1 MKLKEENSLQEFVL
15 ASHAWQPQTFDF
27 ILAFV
32 EPEFS
37 KEKNVLSYSL

>member
-1 MKLKEENSLQEFVL
+1 MKLRGENSLQELVL
-15 ASHAWQPQTFDF
+15 ASHAWQPQTFDC
-27 ILAFV
+27 ILPFV